1 MVAPEFQGAG
11 LGSALQARLQEYA
24 MNRGVRG
31 FVSEILPRNISMLRL
46 AARAQGTVT
55 TSRDEDGVHVTV
67 LFPDS
72 GNTNRSPLPDSQDPQ
87 CRQFAA

>member
-11 LGSALQARLQEYA
+11 LGTALQARLQEYA

-31 FVSEILPRNISMLRL
+31 FVSEILPYNTSMLRL
-46 AARAQGTVT
+46 AERAPGTVT
-55 TSRDEDGVHVTV
+55 TSRDDNGVHVTV

-72 GNTNRSPLPDSQDPQ
+72 GNTNPSPLPDSQDPQ
-87 CRQFAA
+87 GPQLAA